1 MTKNEQRKSEA
12 VNGKGRGMNVKLSR
26 LWADD
31 HNRPQIL
38 LLLLALLLTV
48 IIIPKGGLT
57 PAHYAPGDIASRD
70 VKAPRDMLVPDPDL
84 TAKKRQEAEQAVLP
98 IYDLDPGVGIDS
110 AARLQQVL
118 ALLEPPTAEG
128 PPAPAEN
135 LQVGVEN
142 LLGTALSV
150 DEFRALQTLAAHPG
164 FAAELEKL
172 LRTTLSA
179 RIVGNLQLFRQD
191 AERGVTVRRLVD
203 QQEELLTDVTGVLG
217 VGDALNRVEE
227 RLGRLEGVKKSQRKL
242 LLGLISRMLRPT
254 MTFNKTETEQRKLQA
269 REAVKPVLFQVK
281 KGEMIVRE
289 GARVTDDQI
298 LKLRALR
305 ALGSDHGTLRM
316 AFGMLVTLLVL
327 LQVAHGFSRQNISKF
342 RMQPRDQLFQVTVF
356 VGLFV
361 LIKLSIFFA
370 NAIET
375 AFPYIDSTSYYY
387 FFPFAVGAMLVRIVR
402 NSEVALVFTALS
414 SVFLGVLFSNSLLI
428 AMFALVSSLTGAHWV
443 RHCKERTTLYRA
455 GLRISLANMAA
466 IFGLHLM
473 AGHQLDAQLLYKLG
487 FGFAGGIFC
496 AVIVTAAI
504 PLVESLFKYT
514 TDIKLL
520 ELANLNT
527 PVLRQLM
534 VQAPGTYHHSIVV
547 GNLAEAGAEAINA
560 NPLLARVAAYYHDI
574 GKVRKPLYFVENQS
588 GENKHDKLSPSMSSL
603 ILIAHVKDGVE
614 ICRENKLGDDL
625 IAILREHHGTALMKF
640 FYDKAKNLQ
649 DPDVQQVDERDY
661 RYPGPKPQTREA
673 ALIMLA
679 DAVEAAGRTLADPT
693 PARIQGMVQKIINN
707 IFIDGQLDEC
717 ELTLKDL
724 HKIAKSF
731 NRILAGIFHY
741 RIDYPE
747 PVHKEK
753 EPAKKKNG
761 DDPDREPAK
770 EAKDRDGE
778 TKKGSAEDLKRLGMS

>member
-1 MTKNEQRKSEA
+1 MTKNETRKSDA
-12 VNGKGRGMNVKLSR
+12 LAGKGAAGTGPLARF
-26 LWADD
+26 WADEYS
-31 HNRPQIL
+31 RPQVL

-70 VKAPRDMLVPDPDL
+70 VKAPRDMLVPDPEL
-84 TAKKRQEAEQAVLP
+84 TAKKRQEAEQEVLP
-98 IYDLDPGVGIDS
+98 LYDFDPQVGADT
-110 AARLQQVL
+110 AGRLVQ
-118 ALLEPPTAEG
+118 ALHLLQAPAAEG
-128 PPAPAEN
+128 PPAPQDN
-135 LQVGVEN
+135 LQGNVEG
-142 LLGTALSV
+142 LLGTALSAE
-150 DEFRALQTLAAHPG
+150 EFKALRS
-164 FAAELEKL
+164 FAEVPERVAELETQ
-172 LRTTLSA
+172 LRTSLSA

-191 AERGVTVRRLVD
+191 AEHGVTVRRLSD
-203 QQEELLTDVTGVLG
+203 QHEEQLNADAVVLG
-217 VGDALNRVEE
+217 VGDALNRVEKW
-227 RLGRLEGVKKSQRKL
+227 LGKLTGVKKSERRL
-242 LLGLISRMLRPT
+242 LLAVIERMLRPNL
-254 MTFNKTETEQRKLQA
+254 TFNKTETEARKQLA
-269 REAVKPVLFQVK
+269 RDSIKPVLFQVK

-289 GARVTDDQI
+289 GARVTDDQV

-316 AFGMLVTLLVL
+316 AFGMLVTLLVM
-327 LQVAHGFSRQNISKF
+327 LQVAHSFSRQNISKF
-342 RMQPRDQLFQVTVF
+342 RMQKRDQLFQVTVF

-370 NAIET
+370 NAIEG
-375 AFPYIDSTSYYY
+375 AFPTIDSTSYYY

-402 NSEVALVFTALS
+402 NSEVALVFATIS
-414 SVFLGVLFSNSLLI
+414 SVFLGILFSNSLLI

-443 RHCKERTTLYRA
+443 RHCKERTTLYQA
-455 GLRISLANMAA
+455 GLRISLVNLAT

-473 AGHQLDAQLLYKLG
+473 AGHPLDIQLLYKLG

-504 PLVESLFKYT
+504 PLIESLFKYT

-588 GENKHDKLSPSMSSL
+588 GENKHDKLAPSMSAL
-603 ILIAHVKDGVE
+603 ILMAHVKDGVE

-649 DPDVQQVDERDY
+649 DPGVQQVDERDY
-661 RYPGPKPQTREA
+661 RYAGPKPQTREA

-753 EPAKKKNG
+753 EPAKKKTT
-761 DDPDREPAK
+761 DDSDREPTK

-778 TKKGSAEDLKRLGMS
+778 TDKGSAEDLKRLGMS